1 MHGLVVKKYSE
12 LFEMLHDNAVIINTG
27 QSVLHKI
34 KKKGRDQG
42 MKKEP
47 TFRYFVYDKDHNPV
61 NVDTLSPEK
70 RKELGIQAYQRL
82 VKELGYVPVKKK

>member
-1 MHGLVVKKYSE
+1 
-12 LFEMLHDNAVIINTG
+12 
-27 QSVLHKI
+27 
-34 KKKGRDQG
+34 